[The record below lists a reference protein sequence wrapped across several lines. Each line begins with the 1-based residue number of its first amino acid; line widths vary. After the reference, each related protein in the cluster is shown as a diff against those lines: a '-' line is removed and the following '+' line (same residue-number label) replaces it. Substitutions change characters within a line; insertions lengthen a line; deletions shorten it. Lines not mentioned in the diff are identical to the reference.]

1 MPPKRTGSTSDAD
14 DDGMTHLFGCT
25 GTAPDGSPC
34 PAWVPTWLPK
44 RVPRGFMER
53 PILCGFCAAA
63 QVAQLKATT
72 FDAKPDDTSKLF
84 SLLQSDANEQYGRRD
99 NIRIFGLD
107 EAKDEN
113 PYDVV
118 VHVAKLVRVNIKK
131 TDISV
136 CHRLPSR
143 RGKKPLI
150 VKFVRRETKFEIMR
164 NKKKLKEGEHQIYIN
179 DDLTPLRSKISAKL
193 REIEDM
199 KTVVMQNEK
208 ITLYDIQGKKT
219 VFNNLAEVYKWNP
232 ALVMSSCKESRNF

>member
-1 MPPKRTGSTSDAD
+1 M
-14 DDGMTHLFGCT
+14 
-25 GTAPDGSPC
+25 
-34 PAWVPTWLPK
+34 
-44 RVPRGFMER
+44 
-53 PILCGFCAAA
+53 
-63 QVAQLKATT
+63 
-72 FDAKPDDTSKLF
+72 
-84 SLLQSDANEQYGRRD
+84 
-99 NIRIFGLD
+99 
-107 EAKDEN
+107 
-113 PYDVV
+113 
-118 VHVAKLVRVNIKK
+118 VHVAKLVGVNIKK

-150 VKFVRRETKFEIMR
+150 VKFVRRETMLEIMR

-232 ALVMSSCKESRNF
+232 ALVMSSCKESLNF